1 MDKEKFKP
9 YESAICIVFVLCVVA
24 SLFIVPFMP
33 ANLAKEL
40 LVKLLIFLLAY
51 IVGLLFGLGSDNLEP
66 INYIFLAMS
75 LFVVF
80 LFF

>member
-1 MDKEKFKP
+1 MDEEKFKH
-9 YESAICIVFVLCVVA
+9 YESAFCIVFVLCVVA

-33 ANLAKEL
+33 ANVAKQ
-40 LVKLLIFLLAY
+40 LVKFVIFLLAY
-51 IVGLLFGLGSDNLEP
+51 MVGLLFGLRSDKPQP

-75 LFVVF
+75 LFIVF

>member
-9 YESAICIVFVLCVVA
+9 YESGICILFVLCVVA
-24 SLFIVPFMP
+24 SLFIVPLMP
-33 ANLAKEL
+33 ADLAKE

-51 IVGLLFGLGSDNLEP
+51 IVGLLFGQESDNLEP
-66 INYIFLAMS
+66 ISYIFLAMS
-75 LFVVF
+75 IFVVF

>member
-40 LVKLLIFLLAY
+40 VKLLIFLLAY

-66 INYIFLAMS
+66 ISYIFLAMS